1 MATALFNRW
10 FQSRVFM
17 PDFRPYP
24 AGDPTTPWGRPGA
37 AQKVIVDF
45 IRLRRRLV
53 PYVESTGTAGGPAR
67 AGLGANLPPLDMGEY
82 ARATMRGRLPAFAF
96 GPFLRVHPVAA
107 AETGDLGVNLEAGG
121 AWFDFWSGASYA
133 GGQTLRIPAPPD
145 MSPIFV
151 AAGAIVPL
159 TTVLEPSGDPADP
172 TEIRIYPGADGTLN
186 LRETPA
192 GPGAAAAETW
202 IPFEWDDR
210 ARLLRIGRR
219 AGAGMANARP
229 RRFDIVLVCPGRGI
243 GHLAPA
249 RPDLR
254 VAYEGEELRLEVP
267 RLPARP
273 AAPAGLCATVQ
284 AGRVVFAWQEPG
296 VSVIYRLK
304 RALTPGGPF
313 EDIASALGSPRHEMP
328 LRAGG
333 APFHCVITAMNA
345 GGESPPSEPVF
356 VVPPPA
362 LMAGLPPSILAPASR
377 VELTPSRPGS
387 WRAAASEPR
396 GLARSPSGPVV
407 FTCPALPRGRRPKRG
422 DPLPE
427 TAPAPSV
434 R

>member
-24 AGDPTTPWGRPGA
+24 AGDPNTPWGRPGA
-37 AQKVIVDF
+37 AQRVIVDF

-53 PYVESTGTAGGPAR
+53 PYVESTGAVGGP
-67 AGLGANLPPLDMGEY
+67 GVNLPPIDMGEY
-82 ARATMRGRLPAFAF
+82 ARATMRGRLAAFAF
-96 GPFLRVHPVAA
+96 GPSLRIHPVAA
-107 AETGDLGVNLEAGG
+107 TETADLGVNLDSGG

-133 GGQTLRIPAPPD
+133 GGQALRIPAPSD

-151 AAGAIVPL
+151 SAGAIVPL
-159 TTVLEPSGDPADP
+159 ATVLEPDGEADDPM
-172 TEIRIYPGADGTLN
+172 ELRIYPGANGTLN
-186 LRETPA
+186 LRETQPGPA
-192 GPGAAAAETW
+192 GKAAETW
-202 IPFEWDDR
+202 IPFTWDDR
-210 ARLLRIGRR
+210 ARVLRIGRR
-219 AGAGMANARP
+219 AGAEPVPARP
-229 RRFDIVLVCPGRGI
+229 RRFDVVLVCPGRGI

-254 VAYEGEELRLEVP
+254 VVYEGEELRLQVP
-267 RLPARP
+267 RPPARP
-273 AAPAGLCATVQ
+273 AAPAGLGATVQ
-284 AGRVVFAWQEPG
+284 PGRVLFSWQEPG

-313 EDIASALGSPRHEMP
+313 EDVASALSSPRHEMP

-345 GGESPPSEPVF
+345 GGESLPSDPVF

-362 LMAGLPPSILAPASR
+362 LMPGLPPSVLAPAPKTGER
-377 VELTPSRPGS
+377 MELVSSRPGS
-387 WRAAASEPR
+387 WPGAAAETR
-396 GLARSPSGPVV
+396 GGTRSSPGPVV
-407 FTCPALPRGRRPKRG
+407 FTCPAAPRRGRLKRAAAF
-422 DPLPE
+422 PE
-427 TAPAPSV
+427 AAPAASG